1 MPRHNSQWDDARG
14 AATGLFFRALGPA
27 DECEAPGGLAA
38 LGFARRTSAIGREA
52 LAMKPRPRKPSGVGK
67 PKRLSVREIL
77 RAAYRKCAHDKFT
90 RQALASLR

>member
-1 MPRHNSQWDDARG
+1 
-14 AATGLFFRALGPA
+14 
-27 DECEAPGGLAA
+27 
-38 LGFARRTSAIGREA
+38 
-52 LAMKPRPRKPSGVGK
+52 MKPRPRKPSGVGK